1 MFFFNLIGLC
11 TGVSDP
17 GGVDPHPGRPDP
29 SFKKKTYPDRK
40 TNRQNFDLIKF
51 SLKFFLSKIKVS
63 IVDNIYIFGIDQVQ
77 GGGFE

>member
-1 MFFFNLIGLC
+1 MFFFNLIGLF
-11 TGVSDP
+11 TGISDP

-40 TNRQNFDLIKF
+40 PNFDLIKC
-51 SLKFFLSKIKVS
+51 SLNFFLSKIKVS
-63 IVDNIYIFGIDQVQ
+63 LVDNIYIFGIDQVQ